1 MFQNIEVHIDTNGY
15 IHPIEPI
22 KKLPT
27 GRALLTLLDNTVT
40 ASELEIKPL
49 QSFDDLFG
57 ILTATHTV
65 SLEDMEQTIAQQG
78 QESLNDCAPHLRRD
92 KL

>member
-1 MFQNIEVHIDTNGY
+1 MLQTIEVHIDTNGY

-40 ASELEIKPL
+40 SSEFEIKSQ

-57 ILTATHTV
+57 MLTASHAV
-65 SLEDMEQTIAQQG
+65 SLDDMYQAIAQQG
-78 QESLNDCAPHLRRD
+78 QESLNDCN
-92 KL
+92 

>member
-1 MFQNIEVHIDTNGY
+1 MLQTIEVHIDTNGY

-40 ASELEIKPL
+40 ASELEIKPH
-49 QSFDDLFG
+49 QTFDDLFG

-65 SLEDMEQTIAQQG
+65 SLDDMEQTIAQQG
-78 QESLNDCAPHLRRD
+78 QESLNDCN
-92 KL
+92 